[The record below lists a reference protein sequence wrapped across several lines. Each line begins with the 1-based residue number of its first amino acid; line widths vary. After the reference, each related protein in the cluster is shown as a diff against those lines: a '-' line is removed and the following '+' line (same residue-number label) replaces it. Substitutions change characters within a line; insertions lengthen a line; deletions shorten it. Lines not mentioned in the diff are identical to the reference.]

1 MKGVMIMSAPKGKE
15 KLAVWMYPEIKAK
28 VKEMYH
34 QDDCRS
40 MSEFVEKS
48 IRFYVGY
55 LTAENKTNYLPNM
68 FLSCLRSIIRESDNR
83 HSVMLF
89 KLAVEVAMVENILA
103 NLSKYDPVSVE
114 RLRYQCQEEVKEI
127 HGMLHFEDALDWQE
141 GWE

>member
-1 MKGVMIMSAPKGKE
+1 
-15 KLAVWMYPEIKAK
+15 MYPEIKAK
-28 VKEMYH
+28 VKEMYR

-83 HSVMLF
+83 HSVILF

-103 NLSKYDPVSVE
+103 NLSKYDPASVE

-127 HGMLHFEDALDWQE
+127 HGMLHFEDAVDWQE
-141 GWE
+141 GWEN

>member
-1 MKGVMIMSAPKGKE
+1 
-15 KLAVWMYPEIKAK
+15 MYR
-28 VKEMYH
+28 

-83 HSVMLF
+83 HSVILF

-103 NLSKYDPVSVE
+103 NLSKYDPASVE

-127 HGMLHFEDALDWQE
+127 HGMLHFEDAIDWQE
-141 GWE
+141 GWEN

>member
-1 MKGVMIMSAPKGKE
+1 MSAPKGKE

-28 VKEMYH
+28 VKEMYR

-83 HSVMLF
+83 HSKMILSWRW
-89 KLAVEVAMVENILA
+89 KLLWLKTFSPISASMIPL
-103 NLSKYDPVSVE
+103 P
-114 RLRYQCQEEVKEI
+114 
-127 HGMLHFEDALDWQE
+127 
-141 GWE
+141 

>member
-1 MKGVMIMSAPKGKE
+1 MSAPKGKE

-28 VKEMYH
+28 VKEMYR

-83 HSVMLF
+83 HSVILF
-89 KLAVEVAMVENILA
+89 KLAVEVAN
-103 NLSKYDPVSVE
+103 
-114 RLRYQCQEEVKEI
+114 QCQEEVKEI
-127 HGMLHFEDALDWQE
+127 HGMLHFEDAIDWQE
-141 GWE
+141 GWEN

>member
-1 MKGVMIMSAPKGKE
+1 MSAPKGKE

-28 VKEMYH
+28 VKEMYR

-68 FLSCLRSIIRESDNR
+68 FLSCLRSIN
-83 HSVMLF
+83 
-89 KLAVEVAMVENILA
+89 
-103 NLSKYDPVSVE
+103 
-114 RLRYQCQEEVKEI
+114 QCQEEVKEI
-127 HGMLHFEDALDWQE
+127 HGMLHFEDAIDWQE
-141 GWE
+141 GWEN

>member
-1 MKGVMIMSAPKGKE
+1 MSAPKGKE

-28 VKEMYH
+28 VKEMYR

-68 FLSCLRSIIRESDNR
+68 FLSCLRSIIVKR
-83 HSVMLF
+83 H
-89 KLAVEVAMVENILA
+89 
-103 NLSKYDPVSVE
+103 
-114 RLRYQCQEEVKEI
+114 RLRENGSYTSNMYFVADVFAMTQNTSKE
-127 HGMLHFEDALDWQE
+127 
-141 GWE
+141 

>member
-1 MKGVMIMSAPKGKE
+1 MSAPKGKE

-28 VKEMYH
+28 VKEMYR

-83 HSVMLF
+83 HSV
-89 KLAVEVAMVENILA
+89 I
-103 NLSKYDPVSVE
+103 NLSKYDPASVE

-127 HGMLHFEDALDWQE
+127 HGMLHFEDAIDWQE
-141 GWE
+141 GWEN

>member
-1 MKGVMIMSAPKGKE
+1 MSAPKGKE

-28 VKEMYH
+28 VKEMYR

-68 FLSCLRSIIRESDNR
+68 FLSCQ
-83 HSVMLF
+83 
-89 KLAVEVAMVENILA
+89 
-103 NLSKYDPVSVE
+103 P
-114 RLRYQCQEEVKEI
+114 Q
-127 HGMLHFEDALDWQE
+127 
-141 GWE
+141 